1 MENEN
6 TKVTVGLGYTLN
18 LGNFQSLRIDVS
30 VSDNKRE
37 GENTN
42 DAFERVYK
50 FVEEKLA
57 EKVRESQ
64 DEAEAQHM
72 ADRKDRMA
80 LLSRYSKLHTVRYEQ
95 KPSLNLNV
103 EQWAADAL
111 IESYG
116 LPECYDLLHY
126 YFDTATSP
134 SWKWFANYADKI
146 IDGKA
151 SVEQDLKERAE
162 RRLRAKE
169 WLNE

>member
-64 DEAEAQHM
+64 DEAEA
-72 ADRKDRMA
+72 
-80 LLSRYSKLHTVRYEQ
+80 
-95 KPSLNLNV
+95 
-103 EQWAADAL
+103 
-111 IESYG
+111 
-116 LPECYDLLHY
+116 
-126 YFDTATSP
+126 
-134 SWKWFANYADKI
+134 
-146 IDGKA
+146 
-151 SVEQDLKERAE
+151 
-162 RRLRAKE
+162 
-169 WLNE
+169 